1 MAYPAMG
8 VFFFPATQT
17 NPSPP
22 GIITKPGGF
31 AFMEG
36 QRESQG

>member
-8 VFFFPATQT
+8 VLFFTSTQT
-17 NPSPP
+17 KQSPP
-22 GIITKPGGF
+22 GIITMPGGF
-31 AFMEG
+31 VFMEG

>member
-8 VFFFPATQT
+8 FSFFLPRRLNKA
-17 NPSPP
+17 PP
-22 GIITKPGGF
+22 GILTMPGGF

>member
-8 VFFFPATQT
+8 FSFFLPRRLNKA
-17 NPSPP
+17 P
-22 GIITKPGGF
+22 GILTMPGGF